1 MKFGISTGLTAWRD
15 WRGIEGAIKDRD
27 AGHLGG
33 QIATALMFAL
43 SLFMGSPY
51 AKYVAWITPEV
62 ANELGGVLAA
72 GAAALFGWG
81 HLAGNGVVAAVV
93 ASNGAAGGPPASVG
107 AALDTPVASQPT
119 DAGAPVEMRS
129 GSDDP
134 AQSNPLAGG
143 A

>member
-1 MKFGISTGLTAWRD
+1 MKFGIATGLTAWRD
-15 WRGIEGAIKDRD
+15 WRGIEGAIKDRN

-51 AKYVAWITPEV
+51 AKYFAWITPEV

-81 HLAGNGVVAAVV
+81 HLSGNGVVAAVAASDGAAPSGTSSAAGQV
-93 ASNGAAGGPPASVG
+93 ASPDPVAEGQAPGVQPAPNALSRQDSDTMRAGG
-107 AALDTPVASQPT
+107 
-119 DAGAPVEMRS
+119 
-129 GSDDP
+129 
-134 AQSNPLAGG
+134 
-143 A
+143 

>member
-1 MKFGISTGLTAWRD
+1 MKFGIATGLTAWRD
-15 WRGIEGAIKDRD
+15 WRGIEGAIKDRN

-51 AKYVAWITPEV
+51 AKYFAWITPEV

-81 HLAGNGVVAAVV
+81 HLSGNGVVAAVA
-93 ASNGAAGGPPASVG
+93 ASDRAAGRPPEGQQGPLAAPLGSAGTDAIPAAEVRAGPDPANPASG
-107 AALDTPVASQPT
+107 YLP
-119 DAGAPVEMRS
+119 G
-129 GSDDP
+129 
-134 AQSNPLAGG
+134 
-143 A
+143 